1 MGPRISIV
9 TLGVSDLSRSVRFYR
24 DGLWLPLSEDLAAE
38 SLSVI
43 GSMAGERE
51 LSDHFGV
58 GAVLT
63 SRRTGHG

>member
-1 MGPRISIV
+1 M
-9 TLGVSDLSRSVRFYR
+9 
-24 DGLWLPLSEDLAAE
+24 AAE

-43 GSMAGERE
+43 GNMLGERE

-63 SRRTGHG
+63 SRRAGDG

>member
-24 DGLWLPLSEDLAAE
+24 DGLGLPLSEDLAAE

-43 GSMAGERE
+43 GNMFGERE
-51 LSDHFGV
+51 LSDHYGV

-63 SRRTGHG
+63 SRRGGHG

>member
-1 MGPRISIV
+1 MEPRISIV

-24 DGLWLPLSEDLAAE
+24 DGLGLPLSEDLAAE

-43 GSMAGERE
+43 GNMLGERE
-51 LSDHFGV
+51 LSDHYGV

-63 SRRTGHG
+63 SRGGGHG